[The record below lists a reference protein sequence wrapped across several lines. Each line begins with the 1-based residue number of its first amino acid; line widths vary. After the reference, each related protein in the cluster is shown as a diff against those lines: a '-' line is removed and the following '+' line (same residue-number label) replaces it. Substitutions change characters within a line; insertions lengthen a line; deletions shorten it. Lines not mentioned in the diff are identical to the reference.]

1 MPQLQSS
8 PEYLAGM
15 RSLIEQKVTI
25 PISFRARSCE
35 QITLTQ
41 TQNYTWQLSVTGG
54 VEKPRYIIIAS
65 QTAKS
70 DDQEQNPAV
79 FDNLQLINAY
89 VTLNYERFPTS
100 DIITNFETNDYVKL
114 HDMFDSI
121 EKEYYGIY
129 SLVGG
134 TQVNFQLSKHYSPYW
149 CLTFADK
156 MKN

>member
-1 MPQLQSS
+1 MPQIQLS

-41 TQNYTWQLSVTGG
+41 TQNYTWRLSVTGG
-54 VEKPRYIIIAS
+54 VEKPRYIVIAF
-65 QTAKS
+65 QTDKS
-70 DDQEQNPAV
+70 DDQEQNPAI

-89 VTLNYERFPTS
+89 VTLNSERFPTS
-100 DIITNFETNDYVKL
+100 DIITNFATNDYVKL
-114 HDMFDSI
+114 YDIFDSFK
-121 EKEYYGIY
+121 KEYYGID

-134 TQVNFQLSKHYSPYW
+134 TQVNFPAFKTLYPTFQYW
-149 CLTFADK
+149 CL
-156 MKN
+156 M